1 MKYNVKLESF
11 EGPFDLLLS
20 LIGKHKIDIYE
31 ISLADI
37 IRDYLEYLKKMK
49 QLDLEVASEFI
60 VIAATL
66 LQIKVGSLLSS
77 EEEEEYEEI
86 SPSEARELLIARLL
100 EYKKFKNASEYLADL
115 FENEYGFCKR
125 RNELDRQVLARTD
138 LLERITT
145 EDLAQLLAFMLIG
158 SGEGDVVVSTEHILI
173 PPVNLKDKIEFVL
186 DKLKTKGVQ
195 TFRSLTGNCRTK
207 MEAAVTFLALLELYR
222 RREVELNQI
231 TTFGDIEIKLIKT
244 DEELMFPDEQDV
256 ERWKDTQA

>member
-1 MKYNVKLESF
+1 LKYNVRLESF

-31 ISLADI
+31 IPLAEI
-37 IRDYLEYLKKMK
+37 IQDYLEYLKKIK
-49 QLDLEVASEFI
+49 QLDLEVASEFM

-77 EEEEEYEEI
+77 EEEEEFEEL

-100 EYKKFKNASEYLADL
+100 EYKKFKNASEFISNL
-115 FENEYGFCKR
+115 FEAEYGFCKR

-138 LLERITT
+138 LLEGITT

-158 SGEGDVVVSTEHILI
+158 SDEGNVVVSTEHILV
-173 PPVNLKDKIEFVL
+173 PPVNLNDKIEFVIN
-186 DKLKTKGVQ
+186 KLKIKGAQ
-195 TFRSLTGNCRTK
+195 TFRSLTSNCRTK

-222 RREVELNQI
+222 RREVELNQT
-231 TTFGDIEIKLIKT
+231 TTFGDIEVKLIKA
-244 DEELMFPDEQDV
+244 DEEAIFPEEQEIGRRQDIQ
-256 ERWKDTQA
+256 T

>member
-31 ISLADI
+31 ISLTDI
-37 IRDYLEYLKKMK
+37 IQDYLEHLKEMK
-49 QLDLEVASEFI
+49 QLDLEVASEFM

-66 LQIKVGSLLSS
+66 LQIKAGSLLSS
-77 EEEEEYEEI
+77 EEEEEFEEL

-100 EYKKFKNASEYLADL
+100 EYKKFKNASEYLTNL
-115 FENEYGFCKR
+115 FESEYGFCKR

-138 LLERITT
+138 LLEEITL
-145 EDLAQLLAFMLIG
+145 EDLAQLLAFMIIG
-158 SGEGDVVVSTEHILI
+158 SGEGDVVVSTEHILV
-173 PPVNLKDKIEFVL
+173 PPINLNDKIEFVL
-186 DKLKTKGVQ
+186 DRLQLKGTQ
-195 TFRSLTGNCRTK
+195 TFRSLTRNCRTK

-231 TTFGDIEIKLIKT
+231 TTFGDIEVKLLKS
-244 DEELMFPDEQDV
+244 DEENIFPDEQDI
-256 ERWKDTQA
+256 ERWKDIQT